1 MRLHRGCITLAAPF
15 DGMQKNFTL
24 SLVFVLTMLH
34 YEFTLVQ
41 TRLKMTKEKQ
51 SAPPKTSTERQKEY
65 KARKLADGF
74 KHTSIWIHTETE
86 QEGRQAA
93 LDGKPLKPQGSKDPI
108 SWAIGWLNEKGK
120 Q

>member
-1 MRLHRGCITLAAPF
+1 VRQGTKQLIHLAGLQNF
-15 DGMQKNFTL
+15 FTL
-24 SLVFVLTMLH
+24 PLAFVLTVIH
-34 YEFTLVQ
+34 YGFTLVQ
-41 TRLKMTKEKQ
+41 TEVKMTKENQ
-51 SAPPKTSTERQKEY
+51 PAAPKTSTERQKEY

-93 LDGKPLKPQGSKDPI
+93 LDGKPLKPLGSKDPI

>member
-1 MRLHRGCITLAAPF
+1 
-15 DGMQKNFTL
+15 
-24 SLVFVLTMLH
+24 
-34 YEFTLVQ
+34 
-41 TRLKMTKEKQ
+41 MTKDQ
-51 SAPPKTSTERQKEY
+51 QAPMPKTSTERQKEF

-74 KHTSIWIHTETE
+74 KHTSIWIHEQTE

-93 LDGKPLKPQGSKDPI
+93 RDGKPLKPLESKDPV